1 MSWLYQLLI
10 FLVLLT
16 VVEKALR
23 YWYLTPSKQMP
34 TPLDV
39 MSRALGLVKPPVYL
53 DAMIRAFDA
62 MSRALGLAKPPVYYT
77 DDLVNLNEGYFLP
90 E

>member
-1 MSWLYQLLI
+1 MAPSPDPPQMSWLYQLLI

-39 MSRALGLVKPPVYL
+39 MSRALGL
-53 DAMIRAFDA
+53 
-62 MSRALGLAKPPVYYT
+62 AKPPVYYT